1 MAKPRILIV
10 DDERNIV
17 EALKYNLEK
26 EGFRILIAFDG
37 AEALKLAG
45 REAIDAIVL
54 DWMLPEIDGLEVCR
68 LLRQEDR
75 TKPIPILMLTV
86 KSEETDKVLGLE
98 MGVDDYMTKPFSQ
111 RELIA
116 RIRSLLRRATAPCSD
131 AEIFQ
136 CADLKIDW
144 ERYLVFVGDHPV
156 ELSAKEFGV
165 LKTLIEAKGR
175 VLSRGRLLER
185 VWDYASPSAMETRT
199 VDFHI
204 SQLRKKLGHM
214 AERIVT
220 VKKAGYRFTMDE

>member
-1 MAKPRILIV
+1 MR
-10 DDERNIV
+10 R
-17 EALKYNLEK
+17 
-26 EGFRILIAFDG
+26 
-37 AEALKLAG
+37 
-45 REAIDAIVL
+45 
-54 DWMLPEIDGLEVCR
+54 
-68 LLRQEDR
+68 
-75 TKPIPILMLTV
+75 
-86 KSEETDKVLGLE
+86 
-98 MGVDDYMTKPFSQ
+98 SQ
-111 RELIA
+111 NG
-116 RIRSLLRRATAPCSD
+116 
-131 AEIFQ
+131 
-136 CADLKIDW
+136 W
-144 ERYLVFVGDHPV
+144 GRYLVFGGDRAV